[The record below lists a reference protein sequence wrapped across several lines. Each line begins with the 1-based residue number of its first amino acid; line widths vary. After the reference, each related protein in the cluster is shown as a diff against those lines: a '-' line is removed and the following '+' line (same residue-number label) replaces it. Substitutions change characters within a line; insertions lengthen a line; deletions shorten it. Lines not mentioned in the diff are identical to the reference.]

1 MQRIMGMARKAITEY
16 DMIQNG
22 DRVAVGVSGGKDSV
36 ALTMAL
42 HWLRRFIGI
51 DYEVVAI
58 TLDPCFG
65 GVECDYSPLA
75 ELFEREGIEYVIK
88 RTNIGR
94 VVFDVREETNPC
106 SLCAKM
112 RRGALH
118 DTAKELGCN
127 KIALGHHFNDVIE
140 TTVMSMFYGSQLQ
153 AMPPMLHSTSF
164 PGMTLIR
171 PMYCIRE
178 EDILAW
184 KRYNE
189 LEFIQCACRFT
200 ENCTMCDNGGGGS
213 KRQETKILLRRLK
226 RDNPNIENSIF
237 RSIHAVALDTMP
249 GYKSEGVEH
258 SFLERFHAQ
267 EEAFNEE

>member
-127 KIALGHHFNDVIE
+127 KLALGHHKDDAVE
-140 TTVMSMFYGSQLQ
+140 TFIMNLFDQGRIGCFSPVSYLSRKDLTV
-153 AMPPMLHSTSF
+153 
-164 PGMTLIR
+164 IR
-171 PMYCIRE
+171 PL
-178 EDILAW
+178 ILAEERKSSRQYGGRNSRLSSRAVRW
-184 KRYNE
+184 TDIPNGNGPSSGCGRWSTRSGTSNRRYSVPCGGRISATGKRRSGTSCECGGKNGHVRN
-189 LEFIQCACRFT
+189 CR
-200 ENCTMCDNGGGGS
+200 S
-213 KRQETKILLRRLK
+213 ARI
-226 RDNPNIENSIF
+226 S
-237 RSIHAVALDTMP
+237 
-249 GYKSEGVEH
+249 
-258 SFLERFHAQ
+258 
-267 EEAFNEE
+267 

>member
-1 MQRIMGMARKAITEY
+1 MKKTV
-16 DMIQNG
+16 DIQMCIR
-22 DRVAVGVSGGKDSV
+22 DRGVSGGKDSV

-118 DTAKELGCN
+118 L
-127 KIALGHHFNDVIE
+127 
-140 TTVMSMFYGSQLQ
+140 S
-153 AMPPMLHSTSF
+153 
-164 PGMTLIR
+164 LIHIYVR
-171 PMYCIRE
+171 
-178 EDILAW
+178 
-184 KRYNE
+184 
-189 LEFIQCACRFT
+189 RF
-200 ENCTMCDNGGGGS
+200 
-213 KRQETKILLRRLK
+213 
-226 RDNPNIENSIF
+226 
-237 RSIHAVALDTMP
+237 
-249 GYKSEGVEH
+249 
-258 SFLERFHAQ
+258 
-267 EEAFNEE
+267 

>member
-127 KIALGHHFNDVIE
+127 KLALGHHKDDAVE
-140 TTVMSMFYGSQLQ
+140 TFIMNLFQEGRVGCFQPVTYLSRKDLTM
-153 AMPPMLHSTSF
+153 
-164 PGMTLIR
+164 IR
-171 PMYCIRE
+171 PMVMAEESMISAAVHHENLPVVKSKCPADGNTNREKTKEWIRMMDKE
-178 EDILAW
+178 SKGFK
-184 KRYNE
+184 KRLYG
-189 LEFIQCACRFT
+189 A
-200 ENCTMCDNGGGGS
+200 
-213 KRQETKILLRRLK
+213 
-226 RDNPNIENSIF
+226 
-237 RSIHAVALDTMP
+237 
-249 GYKSEGVEH
+249 
-258 SFLERFHAQ
+258 LERGHISGF
-267 EEAFNEE
+267 

>member
-127 KIALGHHFNDVIE
+127 KLALGHHKDDAVE
-140 TTVMSMFYGSQLQ
+140 TFIMNLFDQGRIGCFSPVSYLSRKDLTV
-153 AMPPMLHSTSF
+153 
-164 PGMTLIR
+164 IR
-171 PMYCIRE
+171 PL
-178 EDILAW
+178 ILAEEKEVKQAVRREKFPIIKSSCPVDGHTNGNGPSSGCGRW
-184 KRYNE
+184 STRSGTSNRRYSVPCGGRISATGKRRSGTSCECGGKNGHVRN
-189 LEFIQCACRFT
+189 CR
-200 ENCTMCDNGGGGS
+200 S
-213 KRQETKILLRRLK
+213 ARI
-226 RDNPNIENSIF
+226 S
-237 RSIHAVALDTMP
+237 
-249 GYKSEGVEH
+249 
-258 SFLERFHAQ
+258 
-267 EEAFNEE
+267 